1 MVKNKKIIIISIAAI
16 LVIAIVITAL
26 VIIIGKGKKT
36 KNENNEQVAN
46 IDREK
51 LEMEFKKEFL
61 NEETEYVEIRQKI
74 EQSKVG
80 TYDVKAIIP
89 KITIEG
95 EEASKINQEIYKLA
109 ADIINQGARAEKYSR
124 YNMEYTS
131 FVNNNILSIVIRFT
145 VKEGDNPRRI
155 IVKTYNYDIEND
167 KRVQITDIID
177 SEQEI
182 KIQDEINKKIEESN
196 VKANQSISKGYDAYV
211 RDTESSI
218 YKIKNATEFFIGKDN
233 ILYIIYAYGNQE
245 YTEQMDLIMYK
256 L

>member
-1 MVKNKKIIIISIAAI
+1 MLKKKKVIIISI
-16 LVIAIVITAL
+16 VITLIVIIAVVATIF
-26 VIIIGKGKKT
+26 IIRKGKKT
-36 KNENNEQVAN
+36 ENKSNQEVAN
-46 IDREK
+46 IDKAK

-89 KITIEG
+89 KITIEK
-95 EEASKINQEIYKLA
+95 EEANKINKEIYKLA
-109 ADIINQGARAEKYSR
+109 ADIINQGARAEKYAK

-131 FVNNNILSIVIRFT
+131 FINNNILSLVIRFT

-155 IVKTYNYDIEND
+155 IIKTYNYDIEKD
-167 KRVQITDIID
+167 KRIELADIID
-177 SEQEI
+177 SEQEN
-182 KIQDEINKKIEESN
+182 KIQNEINKKIEESN
-196 VKANQSISKGYDAYV
+196 AKAEQSINKGYNAYIRDA
-211 RDTESSI
+211 ESSI
-218 YKIKNATEFFIGKDN
+218 YKIKNATEFFIGEDN

-245 YTEQMDLIMYK
+245 YTEKMDLIIYK

>member
-1 MVKNKKIIIISIAAI
+1 MLKKKKVIIISI
-16 LVIAIVITAL
+16 VITLIVIIAVVATIF
-26 VIIIGKGKKT
+26 IIRKGKKT
-36 KNENNEQVAN
+36 ENKSNQEVAN
-46 IDREK
+46 IDKAK

-89 KITIEG
+89 KITIEK
-95 EEASKINQEIYKLA
+95 EEANKINKEIYKLA
-109 ADIINQGARAEKYSR
+109 ADIINQGARAEKYAK

-131 FVNNNILSIVIRFT
+131 FINNNILSLVIRFT

-155 IVKTYNYDIEND
+155 IIKTYNYDIEKD
-167 KRVQITDIID
+167 KRIELADIID
-177 SEQEI
+177 SEQEN
-182 KIQDEINKKIEESN
+182 KIQNEINKKIEESN
-196 VKANQSISKGYDAYV
+196 AKAEQSINKGYNAYIRDA
-211 RDTESSI
+211 ESSI
-218 YKIKNATEFFIGKDN
+218 YKIKNATEFFIGEDN

-245 YTEQMDLIMYK
+245 YTEQMDLIIYK

>member
-1 MVKNKKIIIISIAAI
+1 MVKNKKIIIISIVAI
-16 LVIAIVITAL
+16 LVIAIIITVLA
-26 VIIIGKGKKT
+26 IIIGKGKKT
-36 KNENNEQVAN
+36 KNENNEQLVS

-61 NEETEYVEIRQKI
+61 NEENEYVATRQKI

-95 EEASKINQEIYKLA
+95 EEANKINQEIYKLA
-109 ADIINQGARAEKYSR
+109 ADIINQGARAEKYAR

-131 FVNNNILSIVIRFT
+131 FINNDILSIVVRFT

-155 IVKTYNYDIEND
+155 IIKTYNYNIEKD
-167 KRVQITDIID
+167 KRIQLTDIID
-177 SEQEI
+177 SEQEVE
-182 KIQDEINKKIEESN
+182 IQDEINKKIEESN
-196 VKANQSISKGYDAYV
+196 IKANQSISKGYDAYV
-211 RDTESSI
+211 RDAESSI